1 MCESFKIFGYIYI
14 YILITKLRKF
24 LSLYLLKLFPS
35 LIEWQY
41 RKVLNI
47 IGKFWQWLK
56 YVVSFLTKKRKRKKK
71 VFSRHSALFMLQV
84 TYTYHN
90 SKSNITNFSTTY
102 LQFNKVVEKFV
113 LINLLPTAVNGK
125 KSLMKQ
131 KLRRKLHCS

>member
-1 MCESFKIFGYIYI
+1 M
-14 YILITKLRKF
+14 
-24 LSLYLLKLFPS
+24 LSLFSP
-35 LIEWQY
+35 
-41 RKVLNI
+41 
-47 IGKFWQWLK
+47 
-56 YVVSFLTKKRKRKKK
+56 KKEKEKKKK

-84 TYTYHN
+84 TYTYHK

-131 KLRRKLHCS
+131 KLRIKLHCS